1 MRRFRVVRGEL
12 DRSIPANPD
21 SSEDPVDPALTRR
34 LRSLYAP
41 PADGYW
47 DGLEATIMAAV
58 RAGRAAPAK
67 TVEWWQTLARWARPG
82 LAAAALL
89 MGVVGGVYVQ
99 MRAGRT
105 DALYR
110 AVLEEPSFTIEPMSE
125 EFARASDGPAT
136 RPASV
141 EARDAADLL
150 TDGVKRRT
158 RVPAELQD
166 AALEAAEAAASSAA
180 QLTDGESLLA
190 GRRASSRRMP

>member
-12 DRSIPANPD
+12 DRSNPAPPD
-21 SSEDPVDPALTRR
+21 PSEDPADPALARR

-89 MGVVGGVYVQ
+89 LGVVGGVYVQ
-99 MRAGRT
+99 MRAGR
-105 DALYR
+105 
-110 AVLEEPSFTIEPMSE
+110 S
-125 EFARASDGPAT
+125 
-136 RPASV
+136 
-141 EARDAADLL
+141 
-150 TDGVKRRT
+150 
-158 RVPAELQD
+158 
-166 AALEAAEAAASSAA
+166 
-180 QLTDGESLLA
+180 
-190 GRRASSRRMP
+190 